1 MVRRIAAVLVG
12 ILVFVACVS
21 MMDMLSLVF
30 HPIPAGMDQN
40 DPLAMSAHIEAAP
53 LSAMVTVVL
62 GWLVGTFL
70 GSLVICLIDKQ
81 RPMIGVAILAALA
94 EAGVLMNAM
103 MLPHPLWMTAS
114 GIVLIP
120 LAAYISPGVIFSRRD
135 SRR

>member
-21 MMDMLSLVF
+21 MMDMLSHEV
-30 HPIPAGMDQN
+30 HPLPAGAN
-40 DPLAMSAHIEAAP
+40 PHDPLTLAAHVEAAP
-53 LSAMVTVVL
+53 FPAMAIVVL